1 MSRGG
6 GVYLGNPR
14 RDRPAA
20 PITREIHPMFTDP
33 RIRSAFLAGVAT
45 GAALGVTVGAA
56 LVLTGL
62 PADVSIPHP
71 GLSVTETVATKQ
83 FAMWPADPA
92 PTPEDDPA
100 FDCRYH
106 GNHICGP
113 LNVDGYAPGL
123 YIDGVLVDP
132 WPVDPASTPTIE
144 VP

>member
-1 MSRGG
+1 
-6 GVYLGNPR
+6 
-14 RDRPAA
+14 
-20 PITREIHPMFTDP
+20 MFTDP
-33 RIRSAFLAGVAT
+33 RIRSAFLAGVAA

-56 LVLTGL
+56 LVLTAL
-62 PADVSIPHP
+62 PDDVSVPRP
-71 GLSVTETVATKQ
+71 GLSVTETAATKQ

-92 PTPEDDPA
+92 PTPEDDPT

-123 YIDGVLVDP
+123 YIDGVRVDP